1 MVNVEFK
8 RAGLKS
14 LKRLVTCLLVTAC
27 LLLAGGKVADA
38 SEDIDALMT
47 DLFGLCEY
55 GSEVVDISEDIDVL
69 TFSSTHPPI
78 HPLAHP
84 PFNNPSTPETP
95 KLISLDFQDADVVPI
110 LRLLGRVSE
119 RNIVIHPDVKGTIT
133 LRLMDVPWQL
143 AMDIILRTFNL
154 KKIIEEDIIRILPLE
169 AFEGEVKAA
178 AAERDA
184 VMAAKDIET
193 KVFTP
198 VHIDPAEA
206 KGIIEGAG
214 ILTPRGTI
222 TIDER
227 TRSIIMIDVPAA
239 HVLAENLISAIDIPT
254 PQVLIEARMVEV
266 SEVYAHAFGVQWGF
280 EAEGGRF
287 VWGGSIEPI
296 APVPGG
302 TVPMIVDLP
311 AIEPTGALTIGFLNA
326 AQTLGLDLRISAL
339 EAIDKAEMISNP
351 RIMALCGVEASIS
364 QGREITVPLGEGE
377 YMTVEALLELAIT
390 PEILID
396 GTILLDL
403 EVTNN
408 TIVSPIHPIETA
420 IREAITGVS
429 LRDGETVVI
438 GGILTTHET
447 EGEEAVPGISK
458 IPLLGRLFRHE
469 VKEIRTDEMIIFITP
484 RIAR

>member
-38 SEDIDALMT
+38 SDDIDALA
-47 DLFGLCEY
+47 
-55 GSEVVDISEDIDVL
+55 
-69 TFSSTHPPI
+69 FSSTHQPI
-78 HPLAHP
+78 YPSTHP
-84 PFNNPSTPETP
+84 PFNPSTPETP

-193 KVFTP
+193 RVFTP

-214 ILTPRGTI
+214 ILTPRGTV
-222 TIDER
+222 TVDER

-266 SEVYAHAFGVQWGF
+266 GEVYAHAFGVQWGF
-280 EAEGGRF
+280 RAEGIEENRF
-287 VWGGSIEPI
+287 IWGEG
-296 APVPGG
+296 
-302 TVPMIVDLP
+302 IVDLP
-311 AIEPTGALTIGFLNA
+311 ALDPAGALTIGFLNA

-377 YMTVEALLELAIT
+377 YTIVEALLELAIT

-438 GGILTTHET
+438 GGILTTYET
-447 EGEEAVPGISK
+447 EREEAVPGISK

>member
-1 MVNVEFK
+1 
-8 RAGLKS
+8 
-14 LKRLVTCLLVTAC
+14 
-27 LLLAGGKVADA
+27 
-38 SEDIDALMT
+38 
-47 DLFGLCEY
+47 
-55 GSEVVDISEDIDVL
+55 
-69 TFSSTHPPI
+69 
-78 HPLAHP
+78 
-84 PFNNPSTPETP
+84 
-95 KLISLDFQDADVVPI
+95 
-110 LRLLGRVSE
+110 
-119 RNIVIHPDVKGTIT
+119 
-133 LRLMDVPWQL
+133 
-143 AMDIILRTFNL
+143 
-154 KKIIEEDIIRILPLE
+154 
-169 AFEGEVKAA
+169 
-178 AAERDA
+178 
-184 VMAAKDIET
+184 
-193 KVFTP
+193 
-198 VHIDPAEA
+198 
-206 KGIIEGAG
+206 
-214 ILTPRGTI
+214 
-222 TIDER
+222 
-227 TRSIIMIDVPAA
+227 
-239 HVLAENLISAIDIPT
+239 
-254 PQVLIEARMVEV
+254 
-266 SEVYAHAFGVQWGF
+266 
-280 EAEGGRF
+280 
-287 VWGGSIEPI
+287 
-296 APVPGG
+296 
-302 TVPMIVDLP
+302 MIVDLP

-420 IREAITGVS
+420 IKEAITSVS

-438 GGILTTHET
+438 GGILTTLEI

>member
-1 MVNVEFK
+1 
-8 RAGLKS
+8 
-14 LKRLVTCLLVTAC
+14 
-27 LLLAGGKVADA
+27 
-38 SEDIDALMT
+38 
-47 DLFGLCEY
+47 
-55 GSEVVDISEDIDVL
+55 
-69 TFSSTHPPI
+69 
-78 HPLAHP
+78 
-84 PFNNPSTPETP
+84 
-95 KLISLDFQDADVVPI
+95 
-110 LRLLGRVSE
+110 
-119 RNIVIHPDVKGTIT
+119 T

-193 KVFTP
+193 RVFRI

-266 SEVYAHAFGVQWGF
+266 REIYAHAFGVQWGF
-280 EAEGGRF
+280 WAEEGRF
-287 VWGGSIEPI
+287 VWGGSIEPAPDEPI

-311 AIEPTGALTIGFLNA
+311 TIEPTGALTIGFLNA

-377 YMTVEALLELAIT
+377 YTTVEALLELAIT

-408 TIVSPIHPIETA
+408 TIVTPIHPIETA

-438 GGILTTHET
+438 GGILIT
-447 EGEEAVPGISK
+447 EEFEVEEAVPGISK

-484 RIAR
+484 RIMR

>member
-193 KVFTP
+193 RVFTP

-239 HVLAENLISAIDIPT
+239 HVLAENLISAIDMPT
-254 PQVLIEARMVEV
+254 PKVLIEARMVEV

-280 EAEGGRF
+280 RAEGIEENRF
-287 VWGGSIEPI
+287 IWGEG
-296 APVPGG
+296 
-302 TVPMIVDLP
+302 IVDLP
-311 AIEPTGALTIGFLNA
+311 ARDPAGALTIGFLNA

-339 EAIDKAEMISNP
+339 EAIDRAEIISNP
-351 RIMALCGVEASIS
+351 RIMALCGEKALIRDGEEVTI
-364 QGREITVPLGEGE
+364 GLGEGE
-377 YMTVEALLELAIT
+377 YVTVEGVLKLEIT

-396 GTILLDL
+396 DTILLDL
-403 EVTNN
+403 EVSSD
-408 TIVSPIHPIETA
+408 TIVDVYPIKIDV
-420 IREAITGVS
+420 REAVTRVS

-438 GGILTTHET
+438 GGILVASET
-447 EGEEAVPGISK
+447 KDERAVPGISR
-458 IPLLGRLFRHE
+458 IPLFGRLFVHE
-469 VKEIRTDEMIIFITP
+469 EKRIETDEMIIFITP
-484 RIAR
+484 RIMR

>member
-38 SEDIDALMT
+38 SDDIDALA
-47 DLFGLCEY
+47 
-55 GSEVVDISEDIDVL
+55 
-69 TFSSTHPPI
+69 FSSTHQPI
-78 HPLAHP
+78 YPSTHP
-84 PFNNPSTPETP
+84 PFNPSTPETP

-193 KVFTP
+193 RIFTP

-214 ILTPRGTI
+214 ILTPRGTV
-222 TIDER
+222 TVDER

-280 EAEGGRF
+280 WAEEDRF
-287 VWGGSIEPI
+287 VWGGSIGEPAPDEPI
-296 APVPGG
+296 ALVPGG

-311 AIEPTGALTIGFLNA
+311 APDPAGALTIGFLNA

-339 EAIDKAEMISNP
+339 EAIDRAEIISNP
-351 RIMALCGVEASIS
+351 RIMALCGEKALIRDGEEVTID
-364 QGREITVPLGEGE
+364 LGEGE
-377 YMTVEALLELAIT
+377 YVTVEGVLKLEIT

-396 GTILLDL
+396 DTILLDL
-403 EVTNN
+403 EVSSD
-408 TIVSPIHPIETA
+408 TIVKVYPTKIEV
-420 IREAITGVS
+420 REAVTRVS

-438 GGILTTHET
+438 GGILTTDET
-447 EGEEAVPGISK
+447 EGEEAVPGISR
-458 IPLLGRLFRHE
+458 IPLFGRLFVHE
-469 VKEIRTDEMIIFITP
+469 EKRIETDEMIIFITP
-484 RIAR
+484 RIMR

>member
-38 SEDIDALMT
+38 SDDIDALA
-47 DLFGLCEY
+47 
-55 GSEVVDISEDIDVL
+55 
-69 TFSSTHPPI
+69 FSSTHQPI
-78 HPLAHP
+78 YPSTHP
-84 PFNNPSTPETP
+84 PFNPSTPETP

-193 KVFTP
+193 RVFTP
-198 VHIDPAEA
+198 VHIDPAEV
-206 KGIIEGAG
+206 KGMIEGAG
-214 ILTPRGTI
+214 ILTPRGTV
-222 TIDER
+222 TVDER

-239 HVLAENLISAIDIPT
+239 HVLAENLISAIDMPT

-266 SEVYAHAFGVQWGF
+266 GEVCAHAFGVQWGF
-280 EAEGGRF
+280 WAEEGRF
-287 VWGGSIEPI
+287 VWGG
-296 APVPGG
+296 
-302 TVPMIVDLP
+302 
-311 AIEPTGALTIGFLNA
+311 GA
-326 AQTLGLDLRISAL
+326 
-339 EAIDKAEMISNP
+339 
-351 RIMALCGVEASIS
+351 
-364 QGREITVPLGEGE
+364 
-377 YMTVEALLELAIT
+377 
-390 PEILID
+390 
-396 GTILLDL
+396 
-403 EVTNN
+403 
-408 TIVSPIHPIETA
+408 
-420 IREAITGVS
+420 
-429 LRDGETVVI
+429 
-438 GGILTTHET
+438 
-447 EGEEAVPGISK
+447 
-458 IPLLGRLFRHE
+458 
-469 VKEIRTDEMIIFITP
+469 
-484 RIAR
+484 

>member
-38 SEDIDALMT
+38 SEDIDALA
-47 DLFGLCEY
+47 
-55 GSEVVDISEDIDVL
+55 
-69 TFSSTHPPI
+69 FSSTHQPI
-78 HPLAHP
+78 YPSTHP
-84 PFNNPSTPETP
+84 PFNPSTPETP

-193 KVFTP
+193 RVFRI

-266 SEVYAHAFGVQWGF
+266 REIYAHAFGVQWGF
-280 EAEGGRF
+280 WAEEGRF
-287 VWGGSIEPI
+287 VWGGSIEPAPDEPI

-311 AIEPTGALTIGFLNA
+311 TIEPTGALTIGFLNA

-377 YMTVEALLELAIT
+377 YTTVEALLELAIT

-408 TIVSPIHPIETA
+408 TIVTPIHPIETA

-438 GGILTTHET
+438 GGILIT
-447 EGEEAVPGISK
+447 EEFEVEEAVPGISK

-484 RIAR
+484 RIMR